1 MRISPFPKNW
11 VKATLSKDL
20 FEPFCL
26 VAVVSSKGSVPRTT
40 GAAMLVCKNEI
51 MGSVGGGELE
61 YQAIE
66 TAQSGLSQSGFK
78 RSVRSYALGPSLGQC
93 CGGAVNLM
101 FEWYGHDNRQVLTA
115 LSSETA
121 SFTEHDIVGQ
131 RIPRLRLSLSNAKI
145 NSCINLQLN
154 PPHVDVFLY
163 GAGHV
168 GRAVAEIAR
177 HLCCQLYWVDTQ
189 ENRFPEIIPTGVTKI
204 CASSPSHIAAHAS
217 ENSIHLVMTYS
228 HQIDYDVVTCLLR
241 NGQFA
246 RCGLIGSE
254 TKAARFRSRLLQAGL
269 ASEQIE
275 GLVCPI
281 GLGEIRGKAPFQI
294 ALSIAGQLSSWI
306 DDCHVL

>member
-1 MRISPFPKNW
+1 MRIRPFPKNW
-11 VKATLSKDL
+11 VRAILSQDL

-40 GAAMLVCKNEI
+40 GAAMLVYKNQI

-78 RSVRSYALGPSLGQC
+78 RSIRSYALGPSLGQC

-101 FEWYGHDNRQVLTA
+101 FEWYGHDNRSVLASLNSKTA
-115 LSSETA
+115 A
-121 SFTEHDIVGQ
+121 FTEHDIVGQ
-131 RIPRLRLSLSNAKI
+131 RIPKLCLKLSDAKT

-154 PPHVDVFLY
+154 LPHVDVFLY

-168 GRAVAEIAR
+168 GRAVAEIVQ
-177 HLCCQLYWVDTQ
+177 HLCCQLYWVDTR
-189 ENRFPEIIPTGVTKI
+189 ENRFPEIIPTGVKKI
-204 CASSPSHIAAHAS
+204 CASSPSHIAARAP

-228 HQIDYDVVTCLLR
+228 HQIDYDVVSCLLS
-241 NGQFA
+241 NGHFA

-254 TKAARFRSRLLQAGL
+254 TKAARFRSRLLNAGV
-269 ASEQIE
+269 ASEKIDR
-275 GLVCPI
+275 LVCPI
-281 GLGEIRGKAPFQI
+281 GLSEIQGKAPFQI

-306 DDCHVL
+306 DDCHV

>member
-11 VKATLSKDL
+11 VRTTLSQDL

-40 GAAMLVCKNEI
+40 GAAMLVYKNQI

-66 TAQSGLSQSGFK
+66 TAQSGLLQSGFK
-78 RSVRSYALGPSLGQC
+78 RSIRSFALGPSLGQC

-101 FEWYGHDNRQVLTA
+101 FEWYGHDNRSVLAA
-115 LSSETA
+115 LNSEIA
-121 SFTEHDIVGQ
+121 AFTEHDIVGE
-131 RIPRLRLSLSNAKI
+131 RIPKLCLKLSQTKT

-154 PPHVDVFLY
+154 PPHNDVFLY

-189 ENRFPEIIPTGVTKI
+189 ENRFPETIPIGVVKI
-204 CASSPSHIAAHAS
+204 CASSPSHIASHAP

-228 HQIDYDVVTCLLR
+228 HQIDYDVVSCLLS
-241 NGQFA
+241 NGHFA
-246 RCGLIGSE
+246 KCGLIGSE
-254 TKAARFRSRLLQAGL
+254 TKAARFRSRLLNAGL
-269 ASEQIE
+269 TSEQVE
-275 GLVCPI
+275 RLVCPI
-281 GLGEIRGKAPFQI
+281 GLAEIRGKAPFQI

-306 DDCHVL
+306 DDCHV

>member
-11 VKATLSKDL
+11 VKATLSQDL

-40 GAAMLVCKNEI
+40 GAAMLVYQNQI

-66 TAQSGLSQSGFK
+66 TAQSGLSKPGFK
-78 RSVRSYALGPSLGQC
+78 RSIRSYALGPSLGQC

-101 FEWYGHDNRQVLTA
+101 FEWYGYDNQPVLTA
-115 LSSETA
+115 LNSEKA
-121 SFTEHDIVGQ
+121 AFTEHDIVGQ
-131 RIPRLRLSLSNAKI
+131 RIPKLRMKLSQAKI

-154 PPHVDVFLY
+154 PPHTDVFLY

-177 HLCCQLYWVDTQ
+177 HLRCQLYWVDTL
-189 ENRFPEIIPTGVTKI
+189 ENRFPEIIPTGITKI
-204 CASSPSHIAAHAS
+204 CASSPSHIASHAP

-228 HQIDYDVVTCLLR
+228 HQIDYDVVSCLLSK
-241 NGQFA
+241 GQFA
-246 RCGLIGSE
+246 RCGLIGSQ
-254 TKAARFRSRLLQAGL
+254 TKAARFRSRLLNAGV
-269 ASEQIE
+269 ASEQI
-275 GLVCPI
+275 GRLVCPL
-281 GLGEIRGKAPFQI
+281 GLSEIQGKAPFQI

-306 DDCHVL
+306 DDCHV

>member
-1 MRISPFPKNW
+1 MKIIPFPENW
-11 VKATLSKDL
+11 VRTTLSQDL

-26 VAVVSSKGSVPRTT
+26 VAVISSKGSAPRTA
-40 GAAMLVCKNEI
+40 GAAMLVYKNQI

-78 RSVRSYALGPSLGQC
+78 RLTRSYALGPSLGQC

-101 FEWYGHDNRQVLTA
+101 FEWYGNENRSILAA
-115 LSSETA
+115 LNSETA
-121 SFTEHDIVGQ
+121 AFTEHDISGQ
-131 RIPRLRLSLSNAKI
+131 RVPKLCLELSDAKT
-145 NSCINLQLN
+145 NSCIKLQLN
-154 PPHVDVFLY
+154 PSHVDVFLY

-177 HLCCQLYWVDTQ
+177 HLYCQLYWVDTQ
-189 ENRFPEIIPTGVTKI
+189 ENRFPEIIPIGVKKI
-204 CASSPSHIAAHAS
+204 CASSPSHIAAHAP

-228 HQIDYDVVTCLLR
+228 HQIDYDVVSCLLS
-241 NGQFA
+241 NGHFA

-254 TKAARFRSRLLQAGL
+254 TKAARFRSRLLNAGV

-275 GLVCPI
+275 RLMCPI
-281 GLGEIRGKAPFQI
+281 GLDEIRGKAPFQI
-294 ALSIAGQLSSWI
+294 ALSIAGQLSCWI
-306 DDCHVL
+306 NDCHV

>member
-11 VKATLSKDL
+11 VRTILSQDP

-40 GAAMLVCKNEI
+40 GAAMLVYKNQI

-101 FEWYGHDNRQVLTA
+101 FEWYGYDNQPVLTA
-115 LSSETA
+115 LNSEKA
-121 SFTEHDIVGQ
+121 AFTEHDIVGQ
-131 RIPRLRLSLSNAKI
+131 RIPRLCLKLSDAET

-154 PPHVDVFLY
+154 PPDVDVFLY

-168 GRAVAEIAR
+168 GRAIVEIVQ

-189 ENRFPEIIPTGVTKI
+189 ENRFPEIIPIGVTKI
-204 CASSPSHIAAHAS
+204 CASSPSHIASHAP

-228 HQIDYDVVTCLLR
+228 HQIDYDVVSCLLSK
-241 NGQFA
+241 GQFA
-246 RCGLIGSE
+246 RCGLIGSQ
-254 TKAARFRSRLLQAGL
+254 TKAARFRSRLLNAGV
-269 ASEQIE
+269 ASEQIDR
-275 GLVCPI
+275 LVCPI
-281 GLGEIRGKAPFQI
+281 GLNEIQGKAPFQI

-306 DDCHVL
+306 DDCHV

>member
-11 VKATLSKDL
+11 VKATLSQDL

-40 GAAMLVCKNEI
+40 GAAMLVYKNQI
-51 MGSVGGGELE
+51 MGTVGGGELE

-101 FEWYGHDNRQVLTA
+101 FEWYGHDNQPVLTA
-115 LSSETA
+115 LNSETA
-121 SFTEHDIVGQ
+121 AFTEHDIKGQ
-131 RIPRLRLSLSNAKI
+131 RIPRLCLKLSDAET

-154 PPHVDVFLY
+154 PPYVGVFLY
-163 GAGHV
+163 GAGHI
-168 GRAVAEIAR
+168 GRAIVEIVQ

-189 ENRFPEIIPTGVTKI
+189 ENRFPEIIPIGVSKI
-204 CASSPSHIAAHAS
+204 CASSPSNIAAYAP

-228 HQIDYDVVTCLLR
+228 HQIDYDVVFCLLS
-241 NGQFA
+241 NGHFA

-254 TKAARFRSRLLQAGL
+254 TKAARFRSRLLNAGV
-269 ASEQIE
+269 ASEQIDR
-275 GLVCPI
+275 LVCPL
-281 GLGEIRGKAPFQI
+281 GLSEIQGKAPFQI

-306 DDCHVL
+306 DDCHV

>member
-11 VKATLSKDL
+11 VKAMLSKDL

-66 TAQSGLSQSGFK
+66 TAQSGFSQSGFK

-101 FEWYGHDNRQVLTA
+101 FEWYSHDNHPVLTA
-115 LSSETA
+115 LNSETPA
-121 SFTEHDIVGQ
+121 FTEHDIVGQ
-131 RIPRLRLSLSNAKI
+131 RIPRLRLNLSDAKI

-189 ENRFPEIIPTGVTKI
+189 ENRFPEIIPMGVTKI

-241 NGQFA
+241 NGHFA

-275 GLVCPI
+275 RLVCPI

-294 ALSIAGQLSSWI
+294 ALSIVGQLSSWI
-306 DDCHVL
+306 DDCHV

>member
-1 MRISPFPKNW
+1 MMISPFPKNW
-11 VKATLSKDL
+11 VKAILSKDL

-26 VAVVSSKGSVPRTT
+26 VAVVSSKGSAPRTA
-40 GAAMLVCKNEI
+40 GAAMLVYKNQI

-61 YQAIE
+61 FQAIE
-66 TAQSGLSQSGFK
+66 TAQSGLSQSGFR
-78 RSVRSYALGPSLGQC
+78 RSTRSYALGPSLGQC

-101 FEWYGHDNRQVLTA
+101 FEWYGNESRSILAA
-115 LSSETA
+115 LISETA
-121 SFTEHDIVGQ
+121 AFTEHDIAGQ
-131 RIPRLRLSLSNAKI
+131 RIPKLCLKLSDAKT

-168 GRAVAEIAR
+168 GRAVAEIVQ

-189 ENRFPEIIPTGVTKI
+189 ENRFPTTIPTGVTKI
-204 CASSPSHIAAHAS
+204 CANSPSHIAAHAP

-228 HQIDYDVVTCLLR
+228 HQIDYDVVSCLLG
-241 NGQFA
+241 NGHFA

-254 TKAARFRSRLLQAGL
+254 TKAARFRGRLRNAGV
-269 ASEQIE
+269 APEQIE
-275 GLVCPI
+275 RLVCPL
-281 GLGEIRGKAPFQI
+281 GLGEIQGKAPFQI

-306 DDCHVL
+306 DNCHV

>member
-1 MRISPFPKNW
+1 MKIIPFPKNW
-11 VKATLSKDL
+11 VRTTLSQDL

-40 GAAMLVCKNEI
+40 GAAMLVYKNQI
-51 MGSVGGGELE
+51 MGTVGGGELE

-66 TAQSGLSQSGFK
+66 TAQCGLSQSGFK
-78 RSVRSYALGPSLGQC
+78 RSIRLYALGPSLGQC

-101 FEWYGHDNRQVLTA
+101 FEWYGNESRSILAA
-115 LSSETA
+115 LNSETA
-121 SFTEHDIVGQ
+121 AFTEHEIAGQ
-131 RIPRLRLSLSNAKI
+131 RIPKLCLKLSDAKT

-154 PPHVDVFLY
+154 PPYVDVFLY

-168 GRAVAEIAR
+168 GRAVVEIVK
-177 HLCCQLYWVDTQ
+177 HLRCQLYWVDTQ
-189 ENRFPEIIPTGVTKI
+189 ENRFPEIIPMGVTKI
-204 CASSPSHIAAHAS
+204 CASSPGHIAAHAS

-241 NGQFA
+241 NGHFA

-254 TKAARFRSRLLQAGL
+254 TKAARFRSRLLNAGV

-275 GLVCPI
+275 RLVCPI
-281 GLGEIRGKAPFQI
+281 GLCEIQGKAPFQI

-306 DDCHVL
+306 DNCHV

>member
-1 MRISPFPKNW
+1 MRISPFPDNW
-11 VKATLSKDL
+11 VRTTLSQDL

-26 VAVVSSKGSVPRTT
+26 VAVVSSKGSVPRST
-40 GAAMLVCKNEI
+40 GTAMLVYKNQI

-66 TAQSGLSQSGFK
+66 TAKSGLLQSGFK
-78 RSVRSYALGPSLGQC
+78 RSIRSFALGPSLGQC

-101 FEWYGHDNRQVLTA
+101 FEWYGHDNRSVLASLDSEITA
-115 LSSETA
+115 
-121 SFTEHDIVGQ
+121 FTEHDIAGQ
-131 RIPRLRLSLSNAKI
+131 RIPKLCLKLSQAKK
-145 NSCINLQLN
+145 NLCINLQLN
-154 PPHVDVFLY
+154 PPHIDVFLY

-189 ENRFPEIIPTGVTKI
+189 ENRFPEIIPIGVTKI
-204 CASSPSHIAAHAS
+204 CASSPSHIASHAP

-228 HQIDYDVVTCLLR
+228 HQIDYDGVSCLLSD
-241 NGQFA
+241 GHFA

-254 TKAARFRSRLLQAGL
+254 TKAARFRSRLLNAGL
-269 ASEQIE
+269 APEQIE
-275 GLVCPI
+275 RLVCPI
-281 GLGEIRGKAPFQI
+281 GLAEIRGKAPFQI

-306 DDCHVL
+306 DDCHV